1 MGTRSPTFNKDIQ
14 NGNDGKGS
22 VHIKE
27 RQMKLT
33 EHFNFSEFV
42 NTSYAKFAEENYN
55 YGKENYD
62 KVKALAENLE
72 RVRNILRKP
81 MIISSAVRCPGL
93 NKAVGGAKN
102 SQHVKFEAADFIVK
116 AVGGAKNFDASETW
130 WAYKRIR
137 SSAIEFDQ
145 LIYEVRGE
153 SEWIHISFS
162 NDNRRECLTYDG
174 KKYTRIN
181 PKEVL

>member
-1 MGTRSPTFNKDIQ
+1 MGTRGPTFNKDIQ

-22 VHIKE
+22 VHTKE
-27 RQMKLT
+27 TQMKLT

-42 NTSYAKFAEENYN
+42 NTSYAKFAEDNYN

-102 SQHVKFEAADFIVK
+102 SQHVKFEAVDFIVK
-116 AVGGAKNFDASETW
+116 AMGGAKNFDASETW

-162 NDNRRECLTYDG
+162 DDNRRECLTYDG

>member
-1 MGTRSPTFNKDIQ
+1 MRLS
-14 NGNDGKGS
+14 
-22 VHIKE
+22 
-27 RQMKLT
+27 

-102 SQHVKFEAADFIVK
+102 SQHVKFEAVDFIVK
-116 AVGGAKNFDASETW
+116 GVAKNLDASETW